1 MFVADFAILIFIL
14 EIKKSPH
21 LKHKLVMYM

>member
-14 EIKKSPH
+14 EIKESPG
-21 LKHKLVMYM
+21 LKHKWVMFM